1 VLEECQIQGCANGI
15 FQPLFKHNMA
25 TIIAVM
31 KSIKDVCGIVS
42 DAVIV
47 TLHIADP
54 VTWWRRWQGLRW
66 MFWVT

>member
-1 VLEECQIQGCANGI
+1 
-15 FQPLFKHNMA
+15 MA